1 MLTRPGVWAWMGVVG
16 AGLVLALSFV
26 HPGGAVKTMEPKGP
40 LLARAKTDTQVL
52 ATLERSCQDCHSNN
66 TRWPA
71 YSYVAPV
78 SWLLEHDVRSGRKHL
93 NLSQWAEYGEGG
105 QRHLLSAIARMMEGD
120 QMPPPAYI
128 FLHPEARL
136 SDSDR
141 QRIIHWARQEFS
153 RLDAA
158 SEARSAQSSSH

>member
-1 MLTRPGVWAWMGVVG
+1 MLMKPTAWAWMGALG

-26 HPGGAVKTMEPKGP
+26 HPGGTVKTVEPTGP
-40 LLARAKTDTQVL
+40 LLATGKADPQVL
-52 ATLERSCQDCHSNN
+52 ATFQRSCQDCHSNN

-78 SWLLEHDVRSGRKHL
+78 SWLIEHDVRSGRKRL

-105 QRHLLSAIARMMEGD
+105 QPHLLSAIARMMESD

-141 QRIIHWARQEFS
+141 QRIIEWTRQELS

-158 SEARSAQSSSH
+158 SEPRSVHWSSH